1 MSPAEQ
7 RRAPWA
13 EEAAAADRQT
23 RTLAIAMLAACAGF
37 VALWPYS
44 SAIAAGPWSL
54 VSITVIVLITAT
66 GALMRH
72 LGARRRGRDAWALLA
87 QLVVA
92 VCALTLMLVP
102 QGALLGFIPTGSTL
116 QALAPLAAQA
126 FEQVQFGTAPLND
139 TLAVRAMLAVGFAVI
154 TIIIDHLIA
163 QRLTLLAAVLVTAV
177 GVVPMIITFGDAD
190 VPWFVVLAILIL
202 FLLRHSTRHDARRP
216 RRASVAVALGVG
228 AAALA
233 GALIITPILPV
244 SASWVG
250 TGTSVALNPSLRLG
264 DDLRR
269 PAPTDVITLATTA
282 VTAPYLRIAT
292 VSGFD
297 GQVWQ
302 ADEEDTRPLSDGFGD
317 GNWAEEIATTQRR
330 TSIRVVGISS
340 SWLPVPYAATKVTGT
355 SSGWEIMPGN
365 RTVVSETR
373 NAGGEDYTVTTATV
387 QPTLEQIR
395 ASGAIRS
402 AEDPRVPEDL
412 PPVIA
417 ETAREVT
424 AGAETDYDRMI
435 ALQTWFRSEF
445 TYSLDA
451 PVDGGF
457 DGTGADAV
465 AEFLDVR
472 SGYCIHFAGA
482 FALMAQTLDLPVRIV
497 VGYLPGRLTDEKR
510 GDEFVYVV
518 SSDQLHAWPEVRFG
532 GIGWVPFEPT
542 ASLGVP
548 TAFAPASV
556 EAGPVTG
563 PATPAPSAAP
573 SATPTSGPE
582 LDEATDDPSAAGGGV
597 LQRLDP
603 TPVML
608 VIGGA
613 LLLLLLPALIRLF
626 VRIWRRSRA
635 RGGDA
640 VIAWRE
646 LRATLTDLGVPV
658 SDADSPRARGA
669 DLIERGAD
677 ARAVQTLV
685 DAVERASYAREKL
698 DARDLAPALVR
709 VSADLHRHVDARG
722 RVTALLLPRS
732 LFAVDSSRRPAPA

>member
-1 MSPAEQ
+1 MSPAEPPH
-7 RRAPWA
+7 APWA
-13 EEAAAADRQT
+13 EEAAATYRQT
-23 RTLAIAMLAACAGF
+23 RTLAIALLTACAGF

-44 SAIAAGPWSL
+44 SVIAAGPWSL
-54 VSITVIVLITAT
+54 VSITVIVLIAAT
-66 GALMRH
+66 GALVRH
-72 LGARRRGRDAWALLA
+72 VGARRRARDAWTLLA

-102 QGALLGFIPTGSTL
+102 QGALLGIIPTGSTL
-116 QALAPLAAQA
+116 RSLPPLAAQA
-126 FEQVQFGTAPLND
+126 FEQVQFGTAPLSD
-139 TLAVRAMLAVGFAVI
+139 TLAIRAMLAAGFAVI

-177 GVVPMIITFGDAD
+177 GVAPMIITFGDAD
-190 VPWFVVLAILIL
+190 VLWFVVLAILIL

-216 RRASVAVALGVG
+216 RRASVGVALGVG

-250 TGTSVALNPSLRLG
+250 TGTAVALNPSLRLG

-282 VTAPYLRIAT
+282 ATAPYLRIAT
-292 VSGFD
+292 LSGFD
-297 GQVWQ
+297 GRVWQ
-302 ADEEDTRPLSDGFGD
+302 ADEDDTRPLSDGFGD
-317 GNWAEEIATTQRR
+317 GDWAEDVVTTERR

-340 SWLPVPYAATKVTGT
+340 SWLPVPYPATKVAGT

-373 NAGGEDYTVTTATV
+373 NAGGEDYTVTAATV

-395 ASGAIRS
+395 ASAAIRG
-402 AEDPRVPEDL
+402 AEDPQVPEDL
-412 PPVIA
+412 PSVIA
-417 ETAREVT
+417 ESAREVT

-435 ALQTWFRSEF
+435 ALQAWFRSEF
-445 TYSLDA
+445 SYSLDA

-518 SSDQLHAWPEVRFG
+518 SSDQLHAWPEVRFE

-548 TAFAPASV
+548 TGFQPASV
-556 EAGPVTG
+556 DGGPVTG

-573 SATPTSGPE
+573 STTPTSGPE
-582 LDEATDDPSAAGGGV
+582 LDDETDDPSAAGGDA
-597 LQRLDP
+597 LRRLDP
-603 TPVML
+603 MPVML

-613 LLLLLLPALIRLF
+613 LLALLLPALIRLS
-626 VRIWRRSRA
+626 VRTWRRSRA
-635 RGGDA
+635 RHGDA
-640 VIAWRE
+640 VITWRE
-646 LRATLTDLGVPV
+646 LRATLTDLGLPV

-669 DLIERGAD
+669 DLIDRGAD
-677 ARAVQTLV
+677 ARAVHTLV
-685 DAVERASYAREKL
+685 DAVERASYAREKF
-698 DARDLAPALVR
+698 DAGDLAPALVR
-709 VSADLHRHVDARG
+709 VSADLHRHVDARV

-732 LFAVDSSRRPAPA
+732 LFAVDSSRRPALT